1 MPVYDRGYTHWER
14 SGERSYPGWWVIARR
29 GIAQPLK
36 SRWLLLLVIA
46 SWVPALVKGTMIYF
60 TIKGG
65 DIVDALSGGWSS
77 IDAEGFLAFME
88 GQRFPVFVLLAIVG
102 AGLIA
107 SDRRDNGLS
116 LYFSRPLGLKSYV
129 GGKSLIIIFYYFM
142 VTLFPTLALCLFSY
156 LIAPE
161 AGGLDL
167 LLVIPLRAIVF
178 CTLTGL
184 SISLVLLA
192 FSSMGKRSI
201 FVMVWWTILVM
212 GTETVQLIAKGLG
225 NTSLQALNFLGNYH
239 NAAAGLFSADA
250 RLGISSW
257 VSLGMVLLWTAA
269 AVLVLQR
276 RIRPVEVVS

>member
-1 MPVYDRGYTHWER
+1 MPVYDRGYTHWKP
-14 SGERSYPGWWVIARR
+14 SAERSYPAWWTIARR
-29 GIAQPLK
+29 GITEPLK
-36 SRWLLLLVIA
+36 SRWLLVLVIA
-46 SWVPALVKGTMIYF
+46 SWIPALVKGTIIYF
-60 TIKGG
+60 TIKAG
-65 DIVDALSGGWSS
+65 DLLDVLAGNWTS
-77 IDAEGFLAFME
+77 IDAEGYLAFME

-129 GGKSLIIIFYYFM
+129 GGKSLIIIFYYFL
-142 VTLFPTLALCLFSY
+142 VTLFPTLALCLFAY

-167 LLVIPLRAIVF
+167 LLLIPLRAVVF
-178 CTLTGL
+178 CAFTGL

-192 FSSMGKRSI
+192 FSSLGKRSI

-212 GTETVQLIAKGLG
+212 GSETVQLIAKGLG

-239 NAAAGLFSADA
+239 NAGAFLFDAEA
-250 RLGISSW
+250 RLGVNGW
-257 VSLGMVLLWTAA
+257 VSFLVVLLWTAGA
-269 AVLVLQR
+269 IFILHR